1 MDRRPYGGAAGPL
14 SRKAVA
20 ADSDAKALA
29 EGIPLA
35 FLTVNNGRKYRPD
48 VVASWEDHMPTKPW
62 ALPLAAAFMFG
73 FLALVLATPFEP
85 VQAQDYPNRPVT
97 ILVPLAAGGAMDI
110 IARSLAPKLAARLG
124 KPVLVEERVGA
135 GTVLAANDV
144 AHGAADG
151 YTLLDAPSG
160 TLTTN
165 VTLYKSL
172 SYDPIADFVP
182 IALYC
187 QVPFVLV
194 TNPSQPFKTIPE
206 LIAYAKANPGKLSF
220 GSTGT
225 GAVPHLA
232 GEMLKN
238 MAGIDMVHV
247 PYKGGPPA
255 LNDIMGDQIQLFFAD
270 TAITPPLIAAGKI
283 RALGVSSKTPVD
295 VLPGVPPIADAL
307 PGFEAVSWHLIVA
320 QSGTPRPIVDRL
332 HDEFKTVIK
341 SPEIGQ
347 QMMTMGLIPIDTPS
361 VEELQRFV
369 KSEIARWGDV
379 VRKVGIAGTE

>member
-1 MDRRPYGGAAGPL
+1 MPQPTRQRRRLGSAWRLALATALALTL
-14 SRKAVA
+14 SAPPITAVA
-20 ADSDAKALA
+20 
-29 EGIPLA
+29 
-35 FLTVNNGRKYRPD
+35 
-48 VVASWEDHMPTKPW
+48 EDFPT
-62 ALPLAAAFMFG
+62 
-73 FLALVLATPFEP
+73 
-85 VQAQDYPNRPVT
+85 RPVT
-97 ILVPLAAGGAMDI
+97 ILIPLAAGGAMDI
-110 IARSLAPKLAARLG
+110 IARTFAPKVADRLG

-165 VTLYKSL
+165 VTLYKKL
-172 SYDPIADFVP
+172 SYDPEKDFIPV
-182 IALYC
+182 ALYC

-194 TNPSQPFKTIPE
+194 TNPSQPYKTMAE

-220 GSTGT
+220 GSTGV

-232 GEMLKN
+232 LEIIKS

-255 LNDIMGDQIQLFFAD
+255 LNDIMGDHIQLFFAD

-283 RALGVSSKTPVD
+283 RALGVSSKARVD
-295 VLPGVPPIADAL
+295 VLPDVPPIADTL

-320 QSGTPRPIVDRL
+320 PSATPRAVVDKL
-332 HDEFKTVIK
+332 HDAFKAAVA
-341 SPEIGQ
+341 SPDIRQ
-347 QMMTMGLIPIDTPS
+347 KMASMGLIPVDTPS
-361 VEELQRFV
+361 VEDLQHFV
-369 KSEIARWGDV
+369 KSEIGRWGALV
-379 VRKVGIAGTE
+379 EKAGIAHTE

>member
-1 MDRRPYGGAAGPL
+1 MLAKSGRLEPGEGGSGMRRDTGEPPKSRALRLAAG
-14 SRKAVA
+14 AFA
-20 ADSDAKALA
+20 ALA
-29 EGIPLA
+29 FGMMCQQIP
-35 FLTVNNGRKYRPD
+35 P
-48 VVASWEDHMPTKPW
+48 
-62 ALPLAAAFMFG
+62 AAA
-73 FLALVLATPFEP
+73 E
-85 VQAQDYPNRPVT
+85 DYPDRPVT
-97 ILVPLAAGGAMDI
+97 ILIPLAAGGAMDI
-110 IARSLAPKLAARLG
+110 IARTFAPKLAARLG

-144 AHGAADG
+144 AHGTPDG

-165 VTLYKSL
+165 VTLYQKL
-172 SYDPIADFVP
+172 SYDPVTDFVP

-220 GSTGT
+220 ASTGV

-232 GEMLKN
+232 GELLKS

-255 LNDIMGDQIQLFFAD
+255 LNDVMGDHVQLFFAD
-270 TAITPPLIAAGKI
+270 TAITPPLIASGKI
-283 RALGVSSKTPVD
+283 RALGVTSKTSVAVMPD
-295 VLPGVPPIADAL
+295 VPPIADAL

-332 HDEFKTVIK
+332 HDEFRTVIK
-341 SPEIGQ
+341 SPEIWQ
-347 QMMTMGLIPIDTPS
+347 QMTSMGLIPVDTPS

-369 KSEIARWGDV
+369 KAEIVRWGDLV
-379 VRKVGIAGTE
+379 QKVGIAGTE